1 MLSRCAHTQAGGGGG
16 RGGHLVHRALVGVD
30 GDQLGAEERV
40 HLATVERGHP
50 ERFSQG
56 VVFHQGQLDVALVED
71 QVLLGQDVGGEK
83 PGDLKGD
90 VMRIKQQLTL
100 GPTSS

>member
-1 MLSRCAHTQAGGGGG
+1 M
-16 RGGHLVHRALVGVD
+16 D
-30 GDQLGAEERV
+30 GDQLGAEESV
-40 HLATVERGHP
+40 HLAPVERGHP

-71 QVLLGQDVGGEK
+71 QVLLGQDVGGEES
-83 PGDLKGD
+83 GDLKGNI
-90 VMRIKQQLTL
+90 MKIRQKLTL

>member
-1 MLSRCAHTQAGGGGG
+1 MLRGANTQAAGGGGG
-16 RGGHLVHRALVGVD
+16 RGGHLVDQALVRVD

-40 HLATVERGHP
+40 HLAPVERGHP

-56 VVFHQGQLDVALVED
+56 VVLHQGQLDVALVKD

-83 PGDLKGD
+83 SGDLKGD
-90 VMRIKQQLTL
+90 IMKIKR
-100 GPTSS
+100 S

>member
-83 PGDLKGD
+83 PGDLKKE
-90 VMRIKQQLTL
+90 ML
-100 GPTSS
+100 

>member
-1 MLSRCAHTQAGGGGG
+1 MLRGAHTQAGGGGG

-40 HLATVERGHP
+40 DLAPVERSHP
-50 ERFSQG
+50 KRFSQG
-56 VVFHQGQLDVALVED
+56 VVLHQGQLDVALVED

-90 VMRIKQQLTL
+90 IMKIKH
-100 GPTSS
+100 S

>member
-1 MLSRCAHTQAGGGGG
+1 MMMMIMMMMMMMMVMLMMM
-16 RGGHLVHRALVGVD
+16 VGVD
-30 GDQLGAEERV
+30 GDQLSSEECV
-40 HLATVERGHP
+40 HLAPVERGHP

-83 PGDLKGD
+83 SGDLKGD
-90 VMRIKQQLTL
+90 VMKIK
-100 GPTSS
+100 SS